1 MNKEA
6 YEKELKVKIAEQDD
20 IEKQRHDM
28 YYNLRLWL
36 LQSFVQINQWDLVS
50 DVVSKI
56 YGSRLDLTIH
66 RPTLQAMFEALEWF
80 LTPLFN
86 QVYVKNNPFIQVY
99 SQKKELKPYL
109 FTDEKSY
116 NQGRIRQ
123 AVNQKIFFEDLPKIL
138 KCLGV
143 YIAYD

>member
-1 MNKEA
+1 
-6 YEKELKVKIAEQDD
+6 
-20 IEKQRHDM
+20 M

-56 YGSRLDLTIH
+56 YGSRLDLTMH

-80 LTPLFN
+80 ITPLFN
-86 QVYVKNNPFIQVY
+86 QIYVKNNPFIQVY

-116 NQGRIRQ
+116 N
-123 AVNQKIFFEDLPKIL
+123 
-138 KCLGV
+138 
-143 YIAYD
+143 